1 MKKSLL
7 FAIILLLISPLDVN
21 ANPFEKA
28 FKELEKG
35 LEDLADELEGND
47 KNKKDSKD
55 NKNLP
60 ESWKKENSNMATYK
74 ACQKN
79 GGKPINNPRGTYFGF
94 FDPCLPADYVV
105 SPASPQECTNSK
117 GETKNAKS
125 GTDPNNMCGQAY
137 KIAQEKKAQQDKAN
151 AKKFANDLESRVNS
165 YRSKYEPMV
174 KARLAEFRAA
184 AGKNKNITTGYQTN
198 EWGDNIAVAL
208 DESQPG
214 VRVFYDIKVNE
225 STQECRS
232 GLEDIL
238 ISDSYDI
245 YDWKGNPKK
254 NLPRVKK
261 IANPNEM
268 NLYNNYVGRM
278 FIESNPDNF
287 LWTLP
292 IDNMPGIEVYF
303 EFTKPLS
310 IEAVYSYGS
319 FQCYGT
325 LYQLQT
331 TTEKRSTKS
340 FCFNKDDARALFT
353 AIPLE
358 GEGIMGKGM
367 KNTTLNW
374 AFDDFY
380 SGKNTD
386 GTQIFMFT
394 MNDGSKTKVEVN
406 PFHPAVQEAYD
417 YMCK

>member
-1 MKKSLL
+1 MKKLTI
-7 FAIILLLISPLDVN
+7 FVFILLLISPLEVD

-79 GGKPINNPRGTYFGF
+79 GGKPINNVRGNYMGF
-94 FDPCLPADYVV
+94 FDPCLPAEYVM
-105 SPASPQECTNSK
+105 SPASIQECINSK
-117 GETKNAKS
+117 GQIKTAKS
-125 GTDPNNMCGQAY
+125 GTDPNNMCRQAY
-137 KIAQEKKAQQDKAN
+137 KIAEQKKAQQDKAN
-151 AKKFANDLESRVNS
+151 AKKSANDLESRVNS

-184 AGKNKNITTGYQTN
+184 AGKNKNITIAYQTN
-198 EWGDNIAVAL
+198 EWGDDIYVAL

-214 VRVFYDIKVNE
+214 VRVFYDIKVVE
-225 STQECRS
+225 STQECR
-232 GLEDIL
+232 GDLEDIL
-238 ISDSYDI
+238 TSDSYDI
-245 YDWKGNPKK
+245 YDWKGNPNR

-268 NLYNNYVGRM
+268 NLYNNFVGRM
-278 FIESNPDNF
+278 FIESNSDNF

-292 IDNMPGIEVYF
+292 FDNLPGIEVYF

-310 IEAVYSYGS
+310 IETVYSYGK
-319 FQCYGT
+319 FKCYGT
-325 LYQLQT
+325 FYQLQT
-331 TTEKRSTKS
+331 TTEQRSTKS
-340 FCFNKDDARALFT
+340 FCFIGDDARALFK

-358 GEGIMGKGM
+358 GEGITGKGM

-374 AFDDFY
+374 AFNDFY

-386 GTQIFMFT
+386 GTQIFMFK

-417 YMCK
+417 SMCN